1 MRSSCKL
8 KFERR
13 KHFHSIKQLL
23 ITLNLEYFMIQTK
36 LRYLKSNL
44 QSRSSLLPSY
54 CRLSF
59 KGRLTAMHS
68 GICQLSCY
76 PKWTVYCP
84 RRISCLTNSVIQAYS
99 IDSYFNLNAIYAI
112 SALHL
117 HNNAQHLDKQRR
129 NKNRKSILL
138 HTV

>member
-1 MRSSCKL
+1 MMSSHKL
-8 KFERR
+8 KYERSQYIQAIEQ
-13 KHFHSIKQLL
+13 FL
-23 ITLNLEYFMIQTK
+23 INLNLKYFMIQIR
-36 LRYLKSNL
+36 LGYLKSIL

-99 IDSYFNLNAIYAI
+99 IDSYFKLNAIYAI
-112 SALHL
+112 SALHM
-117 HNNAQHLDKQRR
+117 HNNTQQLDKQRR